1 MSVIFAFIYK
11 NQDFLANL
19 HNKIK
24 IMNPDAETIAFKI
37 KVNKEYLCTAGIKEG
52 VLTAIATYIK
62 RKEGRSNLIVKQQ
75 SFN

>member
-1 MSVIFAFIYK
+1 
-11 NQDFLANL
+11 
-19 HNKIK
+19 
-24 IMNPDAETIAFKI
+24 MNPDAETIAFKI

-62 RKEGRSNLIVKQQ
+62 RKEGRSNFIVKQQ